1 MYIDNSQADNTFGEP
16 CCITPRIIPHAW
28 RSNQPSKQR
37 AKERGGTVL
46 KEICKSPP
54 KLRMRDA
61 SHVAAMLDAWTDY
74 VDAKCNLLR
83 RCISPSAPIF

>member
-1 MYIDNSQADNTFGEP
+1 M
-16 CCITPRIIPHAW
+16 
-28 RSNQPSKQR
+28 
-37 AKERGGTVL
+37 L

-83 RCISPSAPIF
+83 RCISPPFFSYLLNAMVGCIVT